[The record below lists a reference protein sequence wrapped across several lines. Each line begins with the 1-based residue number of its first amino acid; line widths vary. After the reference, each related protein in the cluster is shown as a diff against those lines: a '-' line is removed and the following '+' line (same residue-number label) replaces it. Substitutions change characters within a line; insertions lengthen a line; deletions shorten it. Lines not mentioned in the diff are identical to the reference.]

1 MTISETDLKLLLE
14 RGFELS
20 PIQSCRQFHHS
31 FNTSYWVDTVKR
43 RYVVRVIAARHRTRA
58 DLEAEVTL
66 LTHLRDKGVPVQ
78 APIPR
83 RDGQFISELV
93 SGERVIVLEFVEG
106 QALFISEDRHMTE
119 AQARQFGEVLARLHE
134 ATNELELSY
143 DKPDLSLEYLLF
155 ESARLITEKLSN
167 SKPVTYI
174 QRVAQEVALRITL
187 LNLPKESPVYGI
199 CHGDYFPGNAIWDS
213 DGRCTIIDFDF
224 AAPGYRAYDIGIFL
238 QTLNARVKDPSL
250 ADALR
255 VHFLS
260 GYESIR
266 RLSQNEIVSLAY
278 FAIVSHLYLMRL
290 RLEAHETFK
299 IATLSADFW
308 EKQFKILA
316 WSLEKLSQ
324 FSLRP

>member
-1 MTISETDLKLLLE
+1 MPITETDLKLLLE
-14 RGFELS
+14 WDFELS

-43 RYVVRVIAARHRTRA
+43 RYVARVISARHRTRA

-66 LTHLRDKGVPVQ
+66 LTHLRDKGVPAQ

-83 RDGQFISELV
+83 QDGTFVSELP
-93 SGERVIVLEFVEG
+93 SGERVMVLEYVEG
-106 QALFISEDRHMTE
+106 EALFIIEDRHMTE
-119 AQARQFGEVLARLHE
+119 AQARQFGEVLARLHR
-134 ATNELELSY
+134 ATNKLELSY

-155 ESARLITEKLSN
+155 ESAHLIAEKVSD
-167 SKPVTYI
+167 SKPATYI
-174 QRVAQEVALRITL
+174 QRVAQEVASQITR
-187 LNLPKESPVYGI
+187 LNLPKEPPVYGV
-199 CHGDYFPGNAIWDS
+199 CHGDYFPGNAIWGS
-213 DGRCTIIDFDF
+213 AGSCTIIDFDF
-224 AAPGYRAYDIGIFL
+224 AAPGYRAYDIGIFF
-238 QTLNARVKDPSL
+238 QTLNARVKDQSL

-260 GYESIR
+260 GYESIC

-299 IATLSADFW
+299 VETSSADFW

-316 WSLEKLSQ
+316 WSLEKLS
-324 FSLRP
+324 R